1 MPNMFDVTSPRL
13 IALPKHR
20 RRNRTDPNA
29 PIAPVPT
36 QQLNTHNALPDP
48 DIHG

>member
-13 IALPKHR
+13 IALKTATPQS
-20 RRNRTDPNA
+20 PQF
-29 PIAPVPT
+29 PT
-36 QQLNTHNALPDP
+36 QQLNTHNALPEP